1 MWNIFSGEPICVSQ
15 NIFSNQS
22 FILTLTESWGE
33 ALGCKVDL
41 GPALCWSW
49 ESRVWRA
56 VFWRTWLDTIQHIL
70 EGFGFRGKEF
80 VVWVLVRRICFL
92 SFFLF
97 LCLLVEKEKH
107 LSRWMSSRLGEP
119 VRFGNWFITR
129 GLPKS
134 LKNENRGLPKSLK
147 IHVAHTPDHQP
158 HKILT
163 RTLTATSSKQAVGQ
177 KHLDGTRGLGF
188 PSAQS
193 AEASWTLKLLE
204 SSFLSF

>member
-147 IHVAHTPDHQP
+147 IHVAHTPDHQS
-158 HKILT
+158 HKFW
-163 RTLTATSSKQAVGQ
+163 Q
-177 KHLDGTRGLGF
+177 KHSLQLPQRRQLDKSIRMELVNWVSLQLNLLKF
-188 PSAQS
+188 PGRQNR
-193 AEASWTLKLLE
+193 
-204 SSFLSF
+204 